1 MVHCMGLSHN
11 SCGLERFMLRSKA
24 DTGQVHGQSL
34 VLHKVLR
41 FCAVTQFA

>member
-1 MVHCMGLSHN
+1 MVHSMGLSHD
-11 SCGLERFMLRSKA
+11 SYGWERFMLRSKA

-34 VLHKVLR
+34 VPHKVLR